1 MDVNEPSR
9 EHREP
14 VADQRACLGIAVL
27 SSALKLL
34 HLNRRAADLFDHIN
48 RAESG
53 VQGKD
58 LAQGILPAAVTTLCA
73 EILNLLRVRTHG
85 KDWEQVE
92 EKRLVSNSTPPMILR
107 GFGLPDQRGPEHARI
122 VITVEEIGRKQY
134 PSLDQ
139 AGERFRLTEREQAV
153 VEHLIKGWTNKE
165 IAANIGVAEQTVK
178 EHIKHIMGKTGSTT
192 RTGLLVKILQPWMP
206 LGLD

>member
-48 RAESG
+48 RAERG
-53 VQGKD
+53 V
-58 LAQGILPAAVTTLCA
+58 P
-73 EILNLLRVRTHG
+73 
-85 KDWEQVE
+85 
-92 EKRLVSNSTPPMILR
+92 
-107 GFGLPDQRGPEHARI
+107 
-122 VITVEEIGRKQY
+122 
-134 PSLDQ
+134 
-139 AGERFRLTEREQAV
+139 GERFRLTEREQAV

-192 RTGLLVKILQPWMP
+192 RTALLVKILQPWMP
-206 LGLD
+206 LGQD